1 MPFVSR
7 TIVFGTLGLAWLGTA
22 PQLGCFLRPGTVASR
37 FAGEFV
43 CPEDR
48 VTVEKLDKDRFR
60 ATGCNR
66 RATYRCSGEY
76 GELCERIGQPE
87 TLRTETPQD
96 VPPPPGGEPAQQGPW
111 GG

>member
-1 MPFVSR
+1 MHSASR
-7 TIVFGTLGLAWLGTA
+7 TIVFGLLGGVWLGA
-22 PQLGCFLRPGTVASR
+22 VPQLGCFLRPGTVASR

-48 VTVEKLDKDRFR
+48 VTVEKLGGDRFR

-66 RATYRCSGEY
+66 RAIYRCSGEY

-87 TLRTETPQD
+87 TLRAQSSDD
-96 VPPPPGGEPAQQGPW
+96 VPPPVGGEPSAQSP
-111 GG
+111 